1 LPPQLKDP
9 STGAYEGLGY
19 RIPLIVVSPFAK
31 HGYVSHERHE
41 IASTLHFIETTFGL
55 PSLGLA
61 DQRADD
67 LSDMFDFTQK
77 PAAFHALAG
86 TRPAGYFIDQTPS
99 LKPPDD

>member
-1 LPPQLKDP
+1 
-9 STGAYEGLGY
+9 
-19 RIPLIVVSPFAK
+19 
-31 HGYVSHERHE
+31 
-41 IASTLHFIETTFGL
+41 
-55 PSLGLA
+55 LA